1 MMQKYMPEGVLW
13 NSSENKEYMS
23 SLKGLEKALQQQ
35 RILEGI
41 ALSCNSKM
49 DLTVSLGGEVWG
61 IIPKNE
67 AFLRLPDR
75 QEKDIAII
83 SRVGKPVCFK
93 VVGFTKDHTGKPVA
107 LLSRRAAQE
116 ECFKNFLRRLCPGD
130 ILPARVTH
138 EEPFGAFVD
147 IGCGIVSLLSIDCI
161 SVSRISHPS
170 DRFSN
175 GDYIRVIVKGVDR
188 GTGRICVTHKEL
200 LGSWAEN
207 AALYE
212 PGQTVTGTV
221 RSIEDYGIFV
231 ELTANL
237 AGLAE
242 YKEGVSVGQ
251 KAAVFIKSIN
261 PERMKIKLVLID
273 FYTDFAPPAPPRY
286 FLPEEQKHID
296 RWRYSP
302 AECRKV
308 IESDFSLSFAP

>member
-13 NSSENKEYMS
+13 NSYENKEYIS
-23 SLKGLEKALQQQ
+23 SLKGLEKAWQQQ
-35 RILEGI
+35 KILEGI

-61 IIPKNE
+61 IIPRSE
-67 AFLRLPDR
+67 AFLPLPDR
-75 QEKDIAII
+75 QEKDIAVI
-83 SRVGKPVCFK
+83 SRVGKPVCFRIT
-93 VVGFTKDHTGKPVA
+93 GFTKDATGKTVA
-107 LLSRRAAQE
+107 MLSRKAAQE
-116 ECFKNFLRRLCPGD
+116 ECFQNFLRRLCPGD

-175 GDYIRVIVKGVDR
+175 GDYIKVIVKGVDKT
-188 GTGRICVTHKEL
+188 TGRICVSHKEL

-212 PGQTVTGTV
+212 PGQTVTGV
-221 RSIEDYGIFV
+221 IRSIEDYGIFV

-273 FYTDFAPPAPPRY
+273 FYNDFAPPAPPRY
-286 FLPEEQKHID
+286 FLPEEQKHLD

-302 AECRKV
+302 VQCRKI
-308 IESDFSLSFAP
+308 IESDFSLPFAT